1 MKQYTF
7 WKIVKKEVREECCI
21 KANSLDEATEIHNRD
36 GVDYKEVHCFNDEI
50 IDEGTDEGTDE
61 SKCDC
66 CKDSQDHETH
76 YWNENICE
84 IEEDYIMPDEYGCV
98 CYRCFE
104 DLKQQG
110 KITFKENK

>member
-1 MKQYTF
+1 MYPTIKI
-7 WKIVKKEVREECCI
+7 IVKGGVVCDVDNLPDGFKYEV
-21 KANSLDEATEIHNRD
+21 
-36 GVDYKEVHCFNDEI
+36 
-50 IDEGTDEGTDE
+50 IDHDVKE

-104 DLKQQG
+104 DLKQEG
-110 KITFKENK
+110 KITFK